1 MSINFKHSIQADNIS
16 DVIDKVTNQLQKA
29 GFGVLTDINFPSKL
43 KEKIGVDIPETI
55 VLGACNP
62 KLVYEVYQENT
73 DFLSLI
79 PCNIVIRHLSGNN
92 YAIEMIKP
100 SEMVKPLMSAN
111 VSALAVDMDK
121 EMYQLLSSINRQWFQ
136 IQENNR

>member
-1 MSINFKHSIQADNIS
+1 MSINFKHSIQANNIS
-16 DVIDKVTNQLQKA
+16 DVIDKVTTQLQKS
-29 GFGVLTDINFPSKL
+29 GFGVLTNINFSNKL

-62 KLVYEVYQENT
+62 KLAYEVYQENT

-79 PCNIVIRHLSGNN
+79 PCNIVIRHLSENN

-100 SEMVKPLMSAN
+100 SEMVKPLMNAK
-111 VSALAVDMDK
+111 VSALAVDMDQ
-121 EMYQLLSSINRQWFQ
+121 EMYQLLNSIS
-136 IQENNR
+136 

>member
-16 DVIDKVTNQLQKA
+16 EVIDKITNQLQKA
-29 GFGVLTDINFPSKL
+29 GFGVLTNINFSSKL
-43 KEKIGVDIPETI
+43 KEKIGVEIPETV

-62 KLVYEVYQENT
+62 KLAYEVYQENT

-79 PCNIVIRHLSGNN
+79 PCNIVIRHLSENN

-100 SEMVKPLMSAN
+100 SEMVKSLMNSK
-111 VSALAVDMDK
+111 VSAMAASMDE
-121 EMYQLLSSINRQWFQ
+121 EMHRLLEAIN
-136 IQENNR
+136 